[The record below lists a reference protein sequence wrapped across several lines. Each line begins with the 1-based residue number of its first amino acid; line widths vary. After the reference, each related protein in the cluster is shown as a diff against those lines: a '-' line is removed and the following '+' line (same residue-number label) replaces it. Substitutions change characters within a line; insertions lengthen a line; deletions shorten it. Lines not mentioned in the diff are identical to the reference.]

1 MSSSPNPGAARP
13 VGGRSL
19 LISFVLLFAVGI
31 GFGLMLTLNRVA
43 MLDGIPYLAYVFW
56 QMLGGGSVLLVI
68 SLVRSTPPR
77 FDFAHLR
84 CYVLCGLV
92 GMGGSFVLLAIV
104 APNIPVGVL
113 ALGIGISPMVTYPVR
128 VDDEARSVSLA
139 QIGRHGSRPGG
150 RLADRRA
157 PAQPSVIEHDRLGID
172 RSLPQRAARRA
183 NCLDR
188 TLPAPK
194 FRPTCPLGRIHADH
208 GNLPL
213 LRDGDAWRLVVLLR
227 ADEQRRLVARGRD
240 RDPAPSTSWPCSSS
254 FAVRGSV
261 FFSTVSYVD
270 ILTGMGW
277 GMLIFGEQHSAWIW
291 SALVC
296 LMAGLFMVTKPERN
310 RRTRHS

>member
-113 ALGIGISPMVTYPVR
+113 ALGIGISPMVTYLFASMMKLDRFRWLKSGGMVLGLGGVLLIVVPQHSLPSSSMIGWVLIGLCP
-128 VDDEARSVSLA
+128 SVLLAAQTVWIERYRPQNSDLLALSAGFMLITAIFLFFVMVMRGDWWFFSGPMSNGDWSLVGVTVILPLDIMA
-139 QIGRHGSRPGG
+139 VFI
-150 RLADRRA
+150 LIRRA
-157 PAQPSVIEHDRLGID
+157 
-172 RSLPQRAARRA
+172 
-183 NCLDR
+183 
-188 TLPAPK
+188 
-194 FRPTCPLGRIHADH
+194 
-208 GNLPL
+208 
-213 LRDGDAWRLVVLLR
+213 
-227 ADEQRRLVARGRD
+227 
-240 RDPAPSTSWPCSSS
+240 
-254 FAVRGSV
+254 GSV